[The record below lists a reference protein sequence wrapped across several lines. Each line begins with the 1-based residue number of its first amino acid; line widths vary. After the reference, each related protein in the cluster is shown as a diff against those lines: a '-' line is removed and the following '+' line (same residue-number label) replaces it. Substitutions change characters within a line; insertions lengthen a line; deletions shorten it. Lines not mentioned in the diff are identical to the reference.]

1 MPAGRPTDYRTE
13 YAEQARKLCRLGATD
28 AELADFFEV
37 SVKTIYNWRNTQ
49 EEFLQALHAGKD
61 AADNRVERSLY
72 QRAVGYE
79 FDAVKIFMPAGA
91 DNPVYA
97 PYREH
102 VPPEFGSMK
111 LWLCNRRGEEWRD
124 KIDHSLSGPNGGPIQ
139 GEIVYRIIDPAK
151 DGAK

>member
-1 MPAGRPTDYRTE
+1 MPAGRPTDYREE
-13 YAEQARKLCRLGATD
+13 YAEQARKLCELGATD
-28 AELADFFEV
+28 ADLADFFEV
-37 SVKTIYNWRNTQ
+37 SVVTIWRWRTRH
-49 EEFLQALHAGKD
+49 EKFCSALRAGKD
-61 AADNRVERSLY
+61 ASDDRVVRSLY

-91 DNPVYA
+91 SEPVYA

-124 KIDHSLSGPNGGPIQ
+124 KQDHSITGADGGPLAV
-139 GEIVYRIIDPAK
+139 EITYSVVKAGGDATE
-151 DGAK
+151 